1 MARSLPNPP
10 PSLLALITRPA
21 PTRSPVSQADVVSQI
36 DVQLRQE
43 MVEAQKEVAR
53 WTTEQKQV
61 ADAEA
66 RSGQRMLD
74 EDKGARTCPA
84 IPRPRFP
91 PSHPTPACV
100 AENLLR
106 AHEELAAIHEA
117 DEALSQRAKEDSQRM
132 EELRRELQRL
142 TAIQATLPPE
152 EQQLSRQLE
161 QQRLLLQERERGA
174 RRGRG
179 GLVPPPRRL
188 APRRSRTC
196 GAWHV

>member
-1 MARSLPNPP
+1 MPGYPP
-10 PSLLALITRPA
+10 ATLS
-21 PTRSPVSQADVVSQI
+21 
-36 DVQLRQE
+36 
-43 MVEAQKEVAR
+43 
-53 WTTEQKQV
+53 
-61 ADAEA
+61 
-66 RSGQRMLD
+66 
-74 EDKGARTCPA
+74 
-84 IPRPRFP
+84 

-174 RRGRG
+174 CSWLGPTHTRAHHAAAYTPTWA
-179 GLVPPPRRL
+179 V
-188 APRRSRTC
+188 
-196 GAWHV
+196 GAAGA

>member
-1 MARSLPNPP
+1 MPGYPP
-10 PSLLALITRPA
+10 ATLS
-21 PTRSPVSQADVVSQI
+21 
-36 DVQLRQE
+36 
-43 MVEAQKEVAR
+43 
-53 WTTEQKQV
+53 
-61 ADAEA
+61 
-66 RSGQRMLD
+66 
-74 EDKGARTCPA
+74 
-84 IPRPRFP
+84 

-174 RRGRG
+174 RS
-179 GLVPPPRRL
+179 GLAPPPPCLPARAGPSRRRDIQL
-188 APRRSRTC
+188 ARRIRGPAAESLR
-196 GAWHV
+196 

>member
-1 MARSLPNPP
+1 M
-10 PSLLALITRPA
+10 
-21 PTRSPVSQADVVSQI
+21 SQI

-61 ADAEA
+61 ADTAA

-74 EDKGARTCPA
+74 DDTGARVTSLTRPA
-84 IPRPRFP
+84 QVL
-91 PSHPTPACV
+91 SHPTLGRG
-100 AENLLR
+100 AENLQR
-106 AHEELAAIHEA
+106 AHEELSQIAVA
-117 DEALSQRAKEDSQRM
+117 DETLSQRAKEDTQRI

-161 QQRLLLQERERGA
+161 QQRMLLQERERGA
-174 RRGRG
+174 CFWLG
-179 GLVPPPRRL
+179 PAHPRAR
-188 APRRSRTC
+188 
-196 GAWHV
+196 